1 MIYENIRMAL
11 KSILSNKVRSLL
23 TMLGI
28 IIGIASVIM
37 IISIGTGAQNKL
49 MGEIS
54 RIGKAAASV
63 SVDAKKAEDSDYLTL
78 EDLDAMQQAIPSMVA
93 ATPVLQ
99 AMGSIE
105 GRSEDYDAIFMCGT
119 EHLPELSGVAFTS
132 GRNYTQNEYKE
143 SRYVCLVDESTAQKL
158 FGSTDVTGLSVDVTI
173 SRRTATLKIVGV
185 TESNMMFQGGVS
197 MLYIPY
203 TTFTAITGQTPSIAN
218 VYLLAQSDEQV
229 DGMCASALKILER
242 RHNNSGQDIYSAES
256 MNQYVDTLNTVIN
269 LFQTFVAAVAA
280 ISLLVGG
287 IGVMNIMLVAVT
299 ERTREIGI
307 RKSLGARTG
316 SILAQFLTE
325 SGILTLLGGIIGIIL
340 GAGGALAVGIPL
352 DVQPILSPQ
361 TILFSVIFS
370 CSVGIFFGMYPARKA
385 AKLRPIDALRH
396 E

>member
-11 KSILSNKVRSLL
+11 KSILSNKVRSFL

-54 RIGKAAASV
+54 RIGKAAATV

-78 EDLDAMQQAIPSMVA
+78 EDLDAMQQTIPYMVA
-93 ATPVLQ
+93 ATPALQ
-99 AMGSIE
+99 VMGSVE
-105 GRSEDYDAIFMCGT
+105 GRSEDIDAVFGCGT
-119 EHLPELSGVAFTS
+119 EQLPELSGVTYAS

-143 SRYVCLVDESTAQKL
+143 SRYVCLIDEGTALKL

-173 SRRTATLKIVGV
+173 YRRTATLKIVGV
-185 TESNMMFQGGVS
+185 TESNMFQGGMSVIY
-197 MLYIPY
+197 LPY
-203 TTFTAITGQTPSIAN
+203 TTFTAITGETPSIASI
-218 VYLLAQSDEQV
+218 YLLAESDEQV

-242 RHNNSGQDIYSAES
+242 RHNNSGQEIYTAES
-256 MNQYVDTLNTVIN
+256 MNQYVDTLNTVIT

-316 SILAQFLTE
+316 SILSQFLTE

-361 TILFSVIFS
+361 TILFSVLFS

>member
-1 MIYENIRMAL
+1 MIFENIRMAL
-11 KSILSNKVRSLL
+11 KSIMGNKVRSFL

-37 IISIGTGAQNKL
+37 ILSVGTGAQNKL
-49 MGEIS
+49 VGEIS

-63 SVDAKKAEDSDYLTL
+63 SVNAKKAQDSDYLTL
-78 EDLDAMQQAIPSMVA
+78 EDLDALQQAIPSMVA

-99 AMGSIE
+99 IMGTVE
-105 GRSEDYDAIFMCGT
+105 GRTEDYDAVFVCGT
-119 EHLPELSGVAFTS
+119 EHLPELSGLTLTS

-143 SRYVCLVDESTAQKL
+143 SRYVCIIDEGTAQKL
-158 FGSTDVTGLSVDVTI
+158 FGSTDVTGLSVNVTI
-173 SRRTATLKIVGV
+173 YRRTATLKIIGV
-185 TESNMMFQGGVS
+185 SQSNMFQGGTSV
-197 MLYIPY
+197 MYIPY
-203 TTFTAITGQTPSIAN
+203 TTFTAITGQTPSISN
-218 VYLLAQSDEQV
+218 VYLLADRDDQV
-229 DGMCASALKILER
+229 DSMCASALKILER
-242 RHNNSGQDIYSAES
+242 RHNNSGQDIYTAES

-325 SGILTLLGGIIGIIL
+325 SGILTLLGGIIGIVL
-340 GAGGALAVGIPL
+340 GSGGALAVGIPL

-370 CSVGIFFGMYPARKA
+370 CSVGIFFGIYPARKA